1 MFFFDIILAMFL
13 QLALVVGE
21 EAALAVLTFGG
32 LAIAIGSWWIV
43 NRFVDSLVDSG
54 SDGVSLNRS
63 PRTRFNGMPDSELA
77 EHLGKNPKDAVA
89 LREQIRRN
97 RATANPAELAAQI
110 ESFLAMGPKL
120 PTEDLAMLH
129 HQLADLYCGPLGQRL
144 RATQILA
151 AFADA
156 NPDSRESQFMRDRIK
171 QIGTMEVQ

>member
-1 MFFFDIILAMFL
+1 VFFFDIILAMFL

-21 EAALAVLTFGG
+21 EAALAILTVGG
-32 LAIAIGSWWIV
+32 LGIAIGGWWVV
-43 NRFVDSLVDSG
+43 NRFVDSLVNSS

-63 PRTRFNGMPDSELA
+63 PRTRFNGMSDAALA
-77 EHLGKNPKDAVA
+77 GHLEKKPKDAVA

-97 RATANPAELAAQI
+97 RATASPDELAAQI
-110 ESFLAMGPKL
+110 ESFLAMRPKL
-120 PTEDLAMLH
+120 ETADLAMLH

-156 NPDSRESQFMRDRIK
+156 HPDSRESQFMRDRIK
-171 QIGTMEVQ
+171 QIGTMEVG